1 MPQVNGPRH
10 GKTHGRVRN
19 SLANLQSKTTTGV
32 GLPVVSPGSAISYGS
47 QQAQLV
53 AQYLSQLALLRGQK
67 GLVKGQFQQDRAS
80 IQQQAIGNM
89 VGAENAAIGRGV
101 LGSSA
106 DLGARA
112 GVLGDKAAAMSQAVV
127 ARVQGMLGIRQEQL
141 QAQNAYYTGLFDIQA
156 TKRAEQLQM
165 AIAAMAN
172 DTVLRPG
179 DEQVTNLRA
188 KLSRLRNLFASYA
201 GPDYGSYTNPGAGP
215 YGHAE

>member
-1 MPQVNGPRH
+1 MPQPNGPRP

-32 GLPVVSPGSAISYGS
+32 ELPVVSPGSAVSYGS
-47 QQAQLV
+47 QEAQLV

-67 GLVKGQFQQDRAS
+67 GLVKGQFQQDRTS
-80 IQQQAIGNM
+80 IQQQAIGSM

-127 ARVQGMLGIRQEQL
+127 ARIQGMLGIRQSQL
-141 QAQNAYYTGLFDIQA
+141 QAQNTYYSGLFDIEA
-156 TKRAEQLQM
+156 TKRAEQM
-165 AIAAMAN
+165 AMALSAFQSDN
-172 DTVLRPG
+172 VLRPG
-179 DEQVTNLRA
+179 DEQMKSLRDR
-188 KLSRLRNLFASYA
+188 LQRLRNLVA
-201 GPDYGSYTNPGAGP
+201 GPNYGSYENPGAGP